1 MWKYTQ
7 HSFAGGQIDRDL
19 MGRQDLAKYFIG
31 ATTLQNFVVKRQGCL
46 EKRRGTELI
55 ADLDGLLGT
64 DEEGNAIALAQAVVI
79 PFVYER
85 EGGYTILLAAAEG
98 QAAKLFV
105 CSGEGI
111 LLDRTRT
118 KQGDEEAEATVT
130 TVWSETATKA
140 AETETETDPETQA
153 TTTYAVTYAPHALA
167 VPYRADEL
175 ADIAICQS
183 GDTMWLAHTAHPFA
197 RITRATDGTF
207 TYEAIDFAA
216 MGATTQLYPPT
227 IKATSSGQQSG
238 AGNAMKTVS
247 YVATYVKDGVE
258 SAPSVPVY
266 ISYRTP
272 WATGLVVD
280 ITCERGA
287 NESEPDYYNVYKKV
301 GGDYGF
307 IGKTGDTYI
316 KLGAVKPLSISGLQ
330 NMWNREVAQIGYM
343 NWDTE
348 NGYGLNMVDT
358 TEKLFSGF
366 DSPSTGGAQASGKA
380 EVSFAVGSYFSEIVV
395 TLDYLVYKVG
405 NHPVAGQSAF
415 WENIRCGGTRIALE
429 ITVTDGKTSKTF
441 KKTGNVS
448 EAPSGEQTRIFG
460 WDVYPSMPQNW
471 PRSVK
476 FNFKTEIESAFPN
489 GGAWCSKFKIGAENS
504 DGTPATLVVQQFVLY
519 GQDKDGNTFYDDYIT
534 PDVSLT
540 PPVTEEHFAATGDYP
555 GCVALYNQR
564 LALAATAK
572 EPFTIQMSCVGDL
585 YNFNTHSA
593 LREDDA
599 IEATIP
605 ATEFPEVNHMVMNK
619 DLVLFCDSGEW
630 VISPTSGNTLSYK
643 TIQIKMQSQ
652 IGCAKNLPPL
662 VVADEIL
669 FAESTARTLRAIKYD
684 FTADGYTSTDLS
696 VLSQDIFQ
704 GNPIVDME
712 YKQHPDSEIVCVL
725 QDGTLAILSYMREHE
740 LAAWGTH
747 TLGGGMKALGICS
760 DKAMREGT
768 TDTYLLVARTDGD
781 GTHHAL
787 LRIRPTTEATDVR
800 AAVCLDAIRWVTA
813 TAETTIPERAVAV
826 DLLTGQAVQTLTAGR
841 EYAIGYPYAATFR
854 SVRPEAQGESTIQFE
869 LKNATSAE
877 LRLLDAS
884 PVRVVP
890 TVLEQ
895 ATQNQWMDA
904 GPAVTPDAEGNL
916 ALRESDVLV
925 NLAGVAAE
933 DGALTLKSE
942 THWPLK
948 VLSFSVNYEF
958 DPRLIN
964 QEG

>member
-31 ATTLQNFVVKRQGCL
+31 ATTLENFVVKRQGCL
-46 EKRRGTELI
+46 EKRRGTELV

-64 DEEGNAIALAQAVVI
+64 DDDGNAIALAQAVVI

-85 EGGYTILLAAAEG
+85 EGGHTLLLAAAEG
-98 QAAKLFV
+98 QAAKLFI

-118 KQGDEEAEATVT
+118 PQGGGDPTVT
-130 TVWSETATKA
+130 TVWSEAATKA
-140 AETETETDPETQA
+140 SETETETDPETQA
-153 TTTYAVTYAPHALA
+153 ETTYDVTYAPHALA
-167 VPYRADEL
+167 VPYLDSEL
-175 ADIAICQS
+175 ADVSTCQS
-183 GDTMWLAHTAHPFA
+183 GDTLWLAHTAHPFA
-197 RITRATDGTF
+197 KVTRSADGTF
-207 TYEAIDFAA
+207 SYEAIDFAA
-216 MGATTQLYPPT
+216 MGATTQLFPPT
-227 IKATSSGQQSG
+227 ISATSSGQQSG
-238 AGNAMKTVS
+238 TGNAMKTVA

-258 SAPSVPVY
+258 SAPSTPVY

-272 WATGLVVD
+272 WASGFVVD
-280 ITCERGA
+280 ITCEKGS
-287 NESEPDYYNVYKKV
+287 NESEPDYYNLYKKV

-316 KLGAVKPLSISGLQ
+316 KLGTVRPLSISGLN
-330 NMWNREVAQIGYM
+330 NMWNREVAHVGYM
-343 NWDTE
+343 NWATE
-348 NGYGLNMVDT
+348 NGYNLNVVDT
-358 TEKLFSGF
+358 TAKLFSGF
-366 DSPSTGGAQASGKA
+366 DSPSTGGSQSSGKA
-380 EVSFAVGSYFSEIVV
+380 EVSFAAGNYFSEIIV
-395 TLDYLVYKVG
+395 TLDYLVYKVR
-405 NHPVAGQSAF
+405 NHPVAGQSAL
-415 WENIRCGGTRIALE
+415 WENIRSGGDRIVLE
-429 ITVTDGKTSKTF
+429 ITVTDGKTTKTF
-441 KKTGNVS
+441 KKDGAVS
-448 EAPSGEQTRIFG
+448 AYPSGEQTYIFD

-471 PRSVK
+471 PRSVQ
-476 FNFKTEIESAFPN
+476 FNFKTEIEKAFPN
-489 GGAWCSKFKIGAENS
+489 GGAWCSKFDVWAENE
-504 DGTPATLVVQQFVLY
+504 DGTMATLVVQQFVLY

-540 PPVTEEHFAATGDYP
+540 PPVTEEHFNLAGAYP

-564 LALAATAK
+564 LALAAT
-572 EPFTIQMSCVGDL
+572 EEHPFTIWMSCVGDL

-605 ATEFPEVNHMVMNK
+605 ATEFPAVNHMVMNK

-652 IGCAKNLPPL
+652 IGCAKTLPPL

-704 GNPIVDME
+704 GNPIIDME

-725 QDGTLAILSYMREHE
+725 QDGTMAILSYMREHE

-768 TDTYLLVARTDGD
+768 TDTYLLVSRADAD

-787 LRIRPTTEATDVR
+787 LRIRPTAEATDVR
-800 AAVCLDAIRWVTA
+800 HAVCLDAIRWVTA
-813 TAETTIPERAVAV
+813 TAETTVPEGAVAV

-841 EYAIGYPYAATFR
+841 EYAFGYPYGATFR
-854 SVRPEAQGESTIQFE
+854 SVRPESTTATATIQFE
-869 LKNATSAE
+869 LKNAVNAE

-890 TVLEQ
+890 TVLED

-904 GPAVTPDAEGNL
+904 GPQVVPDAEGNI
-916 ALRESDVLV
+916 ALGEHDVLV

-958 DPRLIN
+958 DPRLARE
-964 QEG
+964 EG

>member
-31 ATTLQNFVVKRQGCL
+31 ATTLENFVVKRQGCL

-64 DEEGNAIALAQAVVI
+64 DDDGAPIAIAQAVVL

-85 EGGYTILLAAAEG
+85 EGGYTLLLAAAEG

-118 KQGDEEAEATVT
+118 KQGDEEAEPTVT
-130 TVWSETATKA
+130 TVWSETAVKA
-140 AETETETDPETQA
+140 AETETETDPETQK
-153 TTTYAVTYAPHALA
+153 TTTYAVTYAPHALD
-167 VPYRADEL
+167 VPYRTDEL

-183 GDTMWLAHTAHPFA
+183 GDTMWVAHTAHPFA
-197 RITRATDGTF
+197 RIIRAPDGTF
-207 TYEAIDFAA
+207 GYEAIDFAKL
-216 MGATTQLYPPT
+216 GATVQYYPPT
-227 IKATSSGQQSG
+227 ITCKKEGQESNG
-238 AGNAMKTVS
+238 STKNIA
-247 YVATYVKDGVE
+247 YVITYVKDGVE
-258 SAPSVPVY
+258 SPASAPFYVNY
-266 ISYRTP
+266 KTP
-272 WATGLVVD
+272 WANGFQVI
-280 ITCERGA
+280 ITCGQGS
-287 NESEPDYYNVYKKV
+287 NEEPPDYYNIYKKN

-307 IGKTGDTYI
+307 IGTTGNVNVKLTTIIPEVTGMTYADPWPI
-316 KLGAVKPLSISGLQ
+316 QVTNPNFHKLPVITD
-330 NMWNREVAQIGYM
+330 I
-343 NWDTE
+343 D
-348 NGYGLNMVDT
+348 D
-358 TEKLFSGF
+358 LFGGHEGRVSCGF
-366 DSPSTGGAQASGKA
+366 KA
-380 EVSFAVGSYFSEIVV
+380 DGVV
-395 TLDYLVYKVG
+395 TLTFKDGTRLTGVNLIIDAGKF
-405 NHPVAGQSAF
+405 VAGAKNSYASSV
-415 WENIRCGGTRIALE
+415 WRAGGTRVRAKIYAKDVDTEETLILDATAALDPSYGDGG
-429 ITVTDGKTSKTF
+429 IISKHNTVLIPDDF
-441 KKTGNVS
+441 PRRA
-448 EAPSGEQTRIFG
+448 EFDFQTEL
-460 WDVYPSMPQNW
+460 DQ
-471 PRSVK
+471 K
-476 FNFKTEIESAFPN
+476 FPN
-489 GGAWCSKFKIGAENS
+489 GGAWITKIELNAEDDNS
-504 DGTPATLVVQQFVLY
+504 VIKQLVL
-519 GQDKDGNTFYDDYIT
+519 GQVIFYLRDKDGNVFYDDYIT

-540 PPVTEEHFAATGDYP
+540 PPAMEAHFDSTGNYP

-564 LALAATAK
+564 LALAATAE

-605 ATEFPEVNHMVMNK
+605 ATEFPVVNHMVMNK

-652 IGCAKNLPPL
+652 IGCSKTMPPL

-669 FAESTARTLRAIKYD
+669 FSESTARTLRAIKYD

-704 GNPIVDME
+704 GNPIIDME

-725 QDGTLAILSYMREHE
+725 ADGTMAILSYMREHE

-768 TDTYLLVARTDGD
+768 TDTYLLVSRADAA

-787 LRIRPTTEATDVR
+787 LRIRPTAEADTVR
-800 AAVCLDAIRWVTA
+800 RAVCLDAIRWVTA
-813 TAETTIPERAVAV
+813 TAETTVPEGAVAV
-826 DLLTGQAVQTLTAGR
+826 DLLTGQTVETPTAGR
-841 EYAIGYPYAATFR
+841 DYAIGYPYTATFR
-854 SVRPEAQGESTIQFE
+854 SVRPESTTATATIQFE
-869 LKNATSAE
+869 LKNAVNAE

-890 TVLEQ
+890 TVLEH

-904 GPAVTPDAEGNL
+904 GPQVTPDAEGNL
-916 ALRESDVLV
+916 SLGEHDVLV

-958 DPRLIN
+958 DPRLARE
-964 QEG
+964 EG